1 MRILILISCLLNFC
15 LQAQEMGPRKSWQ
28 MIGSV
33 LKVSEQEDTLLFN
46 KGYEDGVAR
55 GDHAWFWTHDQK
67 GFRAECIQISES
79 RSIWQ
84 IYRIET
90 EGLLKADTAF
100 LARQATKPIFVPSP
114 EESDRL

>member
-1 MRILILISCLLNFC
+1 MRIIVLLLFIHS
-15 LQAQEMGPRKSWQ
+15 LSTFAQEMGPRKSWQ

-33 LKVSEQEDTLLFN
+33 LKVSEQQDTLLFN
-46 KGYEDGVAR
+46 KGYEDGVAK
-55 GDHAWFWTHDQK
+55 GDHAWFWTHEQK

-90 EGLLKADTAF
+90 EGLLKIDTAF
-100 LARQATKPIFVPSP
+100 LVRQATKPIFVPSP

>member
-1 MRILILISCLLNFC
+1 MRLIILLLFFNSIAVF
-15 LQAQEMGPRKSWQ
+15 AQQVGPRKSWQ

-33 LKVSEQEDTLLFN
+33 LKVSEFKDTLLFN
-46 KGYEDGVAR
+46 KGYEDGLAK

-79 RSIWQ
+79 RSIWH
-84 IYRIET
+84 IYRTQT
-90 EGLLKADTAF
+90 EGLLKEDTAF

>member
-1 MRILILISCLLNFC
+1 MRILIILSSLYFSSIF
-15 LQAQEMGPRKSWQ
+15 AQEMGPRKSWQ

-33 LKVSEQEDTLLFN
+33 LKTSKENDIILFN

-55 GDHAWFWTHDQK
+55 GDHAWFWTHDTK
-67 GFRAECIQISES
+67 GFRGECIQISES

-84 IYRIET
+84 IYRIEND
-90 EGLLKADTAF
+90 GLIEVDTAF